1 MPFILKSYRWHFV
14 IFCSLLT
21 RYLEIVHPIWHK
33 THFKKKWLYICFAI
47 IWPFG
52 IVFNS
57 AVWIPVTKVIQN
69 WLFTAIGY
77 FLVLICVIHNK
88 ESSEVLVIYTVYFTS
103 AFPLQISRVVKFGV
117 KSADFKYCVQM
128 WVCFIGKRIVVL
140 MMGDKVLWL
149 PDKFSC
155 LTEHILGKK
164 YTV

>member
-1 MPFILKSYRWHFV
+1 MNFNSWHFV

-69 WLFTAIGY
+69 WLFTALG
-77 FLVLICVIHNK
+77 FFVILTYVILN
-88 ESSEVLVIYTVYFTS
+88 EETSEVLVIYTMLAMFS
-103 AFPLQISRVVKFGV
+103 ISR
-117 KSADFKYCVQM
+117 SICVQ
-128 WVCFIGKRIVVL
+128 FFG
-140 MMGDKVLWL
+140 
-149 PDKFSC
+149 
-155 LTEHILGKK
+155 
-164 YTV
+164 